1 MSDISEIVEL
11 KIQQHNVADR
21 LDKQD
26 EINKA
31 NDYRFETMQR
41 LIDEQNEFLA
51 GINVTLNKLKN
62 IFETTM
68 NKFDRWVQRVIGAT
82 VAIVIGW
89 ALFSDDPISRLQ
101 WVLGLFT

>member
-1 MSDISEIVEL
+1 
-11 KIQQHNVADR
+11 
-21 LDKQD
+21 
-26 EINKA
+26 
-31 NDYRFETMQR
+31 
-41 LIDEQNEFLA
+41 
-51 GINVTLNKLKN
+51 
-62 IFETTM
+62 M